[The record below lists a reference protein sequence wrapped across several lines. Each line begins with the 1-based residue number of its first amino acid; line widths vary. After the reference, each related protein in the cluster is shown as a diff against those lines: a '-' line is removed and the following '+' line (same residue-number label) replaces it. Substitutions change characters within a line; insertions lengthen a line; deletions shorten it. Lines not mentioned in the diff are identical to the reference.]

1 MLWLN
6 FLHFYQPAN
15 LEQKKLKEA
24 VDCSY
29 KYLLRLFES
38 NSELKMTANFTGGL
52 LERLATDLD
61 QTDIIKRF
69 RIIIERGQLEIV
81 GSAAYHALLP
91 LISKKEVVAQIKE
104 QERLLLKHFGIE
116 KPKGFFLPELAYS
129 PDVAKI
135 INGLG
140 YEWILVDEITVFKS
154 LEKVSELVFID
165 KNSGL
170 KVIMRNRRIS
180 ESYVPETLT
189 KLIAEN
195 KVTTVVT
202 ATDAELYGLR
212 HIDNENF
219 FETLISNSKVKTENI
234 GGYISKFSDMED
246 VVLVPSNWQSTV
258 EDLEIGQ
265 PYKLWREINNE
276 IHDNLSQ
283 LSKLAEKLFYK
294 YQKDENSWWSR
305 WHLWRGLQSCSWWW
319 ASKHDF
325 REVFG
330 PLAWSPDEVERG
342 VNELIRSIRSL
353 EKSTDYKTKIK
364 AEKLAQKIRT
374 QVWLKHWK

>member
-1 MLWLN
+1 M
-6 FLHFYQPAN
+6 
-15 LEQKKLKEA
+15 KEA

-91 LISKKEVVAQIKE
+91 LISKKEV
-104 QERLLLKHFGIE
+104 E

-234 GGYISKFSDMED
+234 GGYISKFSDT
-246 VVLVPSNWQSTV
+246 LLWTLWSTTN
-258 EDLEIGQ
+258 G
-265 PYKLWREINNE
+265 
-276 IHDNLSQ
+276 
-283 LSKLAEKLFYK
+283 
-294 YQKDENSWWSR
+294 
-305 WHLWRGLQSCSWWW
+305 
-319 ASKHDF
+319 
-325 REVFG
+325 
-330 PLAWSPDEVERG
+330 
-342 VNELIRSIRSL
+342 SL
-353 EKSTDYKTKIK
+353 
-364 AEKLAQKIRT
+364 R
-374 QVWLKHWK
+374 